1 MPFVTVEYS
10 ERLDATFDRRAFAR
24 EVHEVASGLINA
36 PVEAFKS
43 RFRRIEESFFA
54 ATDEGIDAVF
64 VEVAIGSGRTP
75 HAIERL
81 SEAVLEIARK
91 HATGVEGRRLHI
103 LVESREIE
111 RDFFRTYKE

>member
-10 ERLDATFDRRAFAR
+10 ERLAAAFDRPAFAR
-24 EVHEVASGLINA
+24 EVHAVAAGLIDA
-36 PVEAFKS
+36 PVDAFKS

-64 VEVAIGSGRTP
+64 VEVAIASGRTP
-75 HAIERL
+75 QAIERL

-91 HATGVEGRRLHI
+91 HVTGVEGRRLHI
-103 LVESREIE
+103 SVESREIE
-111 RDFFRTYKE
+111 RDFFRTHKE